1 MRTLMEKIF
10 EIHDITCNQKYDR
23 DLPYSFHL
31 KAVY

>member
-1 MRTLMEKIF
+1 MRILMEKIF
-10 EIHDITCNQKYDR
+10 EIHDIICNQKYDR